1 MTIKKYNKGLETERK
16 TAQNKGSIRELS
28 YYNPGKAYCMIS
40 SVFLLPFF
48 SLGNVSAFIDG
59 LMIFLKIR
67 TGKLCNSKI
76 K

>member
-1 MTIKKYNKGLETERK
+1 MTIKKYNKGLETGRK
-16 TAQNKGSIRELS
+16 TAQSQGSIRELS
-28 YYNPGKAYCMIS
+28 YQNSDKAYCMIS

-48 SLGNVSAFIDG
+48 SLGNVSALMDG